1 MTGFT
6 LARTIVGFFVLGLL
20 VVGGLPAGN
29 LSPQE
34 QELLLQTFS
43 PLALPLQTPVEFP
56 DTGDPVEYT
65 PLPASIAG
73 HLGFEYAYSSTSFAV
88 GRVSLPDEIELLLS
102 FRDDSGSSVVDRRYD
117 LHVYDTRWRQV
128 VASHLFGLELT
139 RPSQMQPGPG
149 RSQRPSPAPPG
160 PNSSPGAQE
169 RRSSQLRSGKL
180 SNELR
185 LTIRERYL
193 SETGPI
199 DGSVV
204 EFEAEQTEV
213 YLWNGSARSFTLQ

>member
-1 MTGFT
+1 MSSFT
-6 LARTIVGFFVLGLL
+6 LARKLLAICALGTLL
-20 VVGGLPAGN
+20 ASGLPASN

-34 QELLLQTFS
+34 QELLLQTFT

-65 PLPASIAG
+65 PLPASIAARF
-73 HLGFEYAYSSTSFAV
+73 GFEYAYSSTSFAV

-102 FRDDSGSSVVDRRYD
+102 FRDDSGSSFVDRRYD
-117 LHVYDTRWRQV
+117 LHVYDTRRRQI

-139 RPSQMQPGPG
+139 RPSQVNPDSGSSQGPPPGSHG
-149 RSQRPSPAPPG
+149 SQGSPAV
-160 PNSSPGAQE
+160 QE
-169 RRSSQLRSGKL
+169 RRSSQLRSGEL

-193 SETGPI
+193 SETGPV
-199 DGSVV
+199 DSSVV

>member
-1 MTGFT
+1 MSSFT
-6 LARTIVGFFVLGLL
+6 LARKLLAICALGTLL
-20 VVGGLPAGN
+20 ASGLPASN

-34 QELLLQTFS
+34 QELLLQTFT

-56 DTGDPVEYT
+56 DTRDPVEYT
-65 PLPASIAG
+65 PLPASIAAQF
-73 HLGFEYAYSSTSFAV
+73 GFEYAYSSTSFAV

-102 FRDDSGSSVVDRRYD
+102 FRDDSGSSFVDRRYD
-117 LHVYDTRWRQV
+117 LHVYDVRLRLI

-139 RPSQMQPGPG
+139 RPSPG
-149 RSQRPSPAPPG
+149 PPG
-160 PNSSPGAQE
+160 PHSSPAVQE
-169 RRSSQLRSGKL
+169 RRSSQLRSGEL

-193 SETGPI
+193 SETGPV
-199 DGSVV
+199 DSSVV
-204 EFEAEQTEV
+204 EFEAEQTEA